1 MQPKLY
7 VSTETT
13 AYSGLHNIAS
23 TRLQGQRLFIARAVW
38 AVLIILTLGLFF
50 AMLPT
55 YFAQLQTV
63 CSGSACATGQPTL
76 AAARTLQTLGLSITN
91 YATCMLILTL
101 IAALACFVVSGIIF
115 WRRSDDWMALL
126 VALTLVMIGTAYI
139 TYTLQQG
146 YSTWQLPALILNV
159 LTYGGLFLVYS
170 LFPDGRF
177 VPRWVCWF
185 TVGWIAWGTIYTF
198 FSYLPS
204 ARLIHNVVWLC
215 ELAGIAA
222 ALVYRYRH
230 VSGLVQRQQTKWVV
244 FGIVVPIILVI
255 CLQVPALLFPSL
267 GSPGSLYNL
276 VSGPGFL
283 FALIPLPLTIGIAIL
298 RSRLWDIDI
307 IINRTLVYFVL
318 TVMVLVLYGGSVLLL
333 QRLFYTLTGQ
343 DSVFAEIASTLAIA
357 LLFQPLRHRIQVIID
372 RRFYRHK
379 YDTARAIA
387 AFGAQLRLRKEMD
400 LTTLTGDM
408 LKVVEESM
416 QPEHVS
422 LWLSKP
428 GPRTRDSRRTRHLL
442 L

>member
-1 MQPKLY
+1 MQRTFY
-7 VSTETT
+7 VSTGTT
-13 AYSGLHNIAS
+13 VPTGIHNIAS
-23 TRLQGQRLFIARAVW
+23 TRLQGQRLFVARAACV
-38 AVLIILTLGLFF
+38 VLVILTLGLFV
-50 AMLPT
+50 AMLQP
-55 YFAQLQTV
+55 YFALLQTM
-63 CSGSACATGQPTL
+63 CTGSTCAASQPTL
-76 AAARTLQTLGLSITN
+76 AAARTLQTLGLSLNN
-91 YATCMLILTL
+91 YATFMFILTI
-101 IAALACFVVSGIIF
+101 IAALACFIVSAIIA

-126 VALTLVMIGTAYI
+126 VALTLVMLGTAYI
-139 TYTLQQG
+139 TYALQQG
-146 YSTWQLPALILNV
+146 HSDWRLPALILNT
-159 LTYGGLFLVYS
+159 LTYAGLFLVYS

-177 VPRWVCWF
+177 VPRWVRWF
-185 TVGWIAWGTIYTF
+185 TVGWIAWGAMYTF
-198 FSYLPS
+198 FSNLPS

-222 ALVYRYRH
+222 TLVYRYRH

-255 CLQVPALLFPSL
+255 CLQAPALLFPSL
-267 GSPGSLYNL
+267 GLPGSLYNL

-283 FALIPLPLTIGIAIL
+283 FALIPLPLTISIAIL

-318 TVMVLVLYGGSVLLL
+318 SVALVLVYAGSVLLI

-387 AFGAQLRLRKEMD
+387 AFGAQLRLSKELD
-400 LTTLTGDM
+400 LTTLTADM
-408 LKVVEESM
+408 LKIIEETM

-428 GPRTRDSRRTRHLL
+428 GPRMKDSRHTRHLL

>member
-1 MQPKLY
+1 MKPTF
-7 VSTETT
+7 VSTEIK
-13 AYSGLHNIAS
+13 AYSCLRNIAS
-23 TRLQGQRLFIARAVW
+23 TRLQGQQLFIARVVW
-38 AVLIILTLGLFF
+38 VVLIILTLGFF
-50 AMLPT
+50 LAMLPA
-55 YFAQLQTV
+55 YFAQLQMV
-63 CSGSACATGQPTL
+63 CAGSVCVLSQPTL
-76 AAARTLQTLGLSITN
+76 AAARTLQTLGLSINT
-91 YATCMLILTL
+91 YATCMFILTI
-101 IAALACFVVSGIIF
+101 IAALACFVVSGILF

-126 VALTLVMIGTAYI
+126 VALTLVMMGTAYI
-139 TYTLQQG
+139 TYALQQG
-146 YSTWQLPALILNV
+146 HSAWQLPALILSI

-170 LFPDGRF
+170 LFPNGRF

-215 ELAGIAA
+215 ELAGITA

-230 VSGLVQRQQTKWVV
+230 VSGLVERQQTKWVV
-244 FGIVVPIILVI
+244 FGIAVPIALVI
-255 CLQVPALLFPSL
+255 CLKLPALLFPSL
-267 GSPGSLYNL
+267 GVPGSLYDL
-276 VSGPGFL
+276 ASGPGFL

-318 TVMVLVLYGGSVLLL
+318 TVALVLVYAGSVLLF

-343 DSVFAEIASTLAIA
+343 DSVLAEIASTLAIA

-379 YDTARAIA
+379 YDAAKAIA
-387 AFGAQLRLRKEMD
+387 AFGAQLRQRKEMD
-400 LTTLTGDM
+400 LTTLTSDM
-408 LKVVEESM
+408 LKVVEETM

-422 LWLSKP
+422 LWLSEP
-428 GPRTRDSRRTRHLL
+428 GSRTKDSRRTRHLL

>member
-1 MQPKLY
+1 MQPRFY
-7 VSTETT
+7 ISAETT
-13 AYSGLHNIAS
+13 ISTGLHNIAS
-23 TRLQGQRLFIARAVW
+23 TRLQGQRLVIARAVCV
-38 AVLIILTLGLFF
+38 VLVILTLGLFV
-50 AMLPT
+50 AMLPA
-55 YFAQLQTV
+55 YFTQLQTV
-63 CSGSACATGQPTL
+63 CAGSACAASQPTL
-76 AAARTLQTLGLSITN
+76 AAARTLQTLGLSLNN
-91 YATCMLILTL
+91 YATFMFILTI
-101 IAALACFVVSGIIF
+101 IAALACFIVSAVIS

-126 VALTLVMIGTAYI
+126 VTLTLVMMGTAYI
-139 TYTLQQG
+139 TYALLQG
-146 YSTWQLPALILNV
+146 HSSWQFPALILNT

-198 FSYLPS
+198 FSNLPS
-204 ARLIHNVVWLC
+204 ARMIHNVVWLC

-222 ALVYRYRH
+222 ALVYRYRQ

-267 GSPGSLYNL
+267 GLPGSLYNL

-307 IINRTLVYFVL
+307 VINRTLVYFLL
-318 TVMVLVLYGGSVLLL
+318 TVALVLVYVGSVLLL

-343 DSVFAEIASTLAIA
+343 DSVFAEIASTLASA

-408 LKVVEESM
+408 LKVVEETM